1 MAAKT
6 TASKKKQKKNRWKEI
21 RLKPGHG
28 NDVQRGPW
36 KQHPSKELEIRLPGG
51 FHLWKIE
58 YQGADTGRQIKKA
71 SQPPHEFKNGQTT
84 ERKIRGVQLTDET
97 LWHCPDDKRTSAP
110 ALCRMSRSDSLAVTE
125 VSRWTRENEGA
136 VAFVKDTRVDVWKIK
151 RWEKRKKEEA
161 GMDGL

>member
-6 TASKKKQKKNRWKEI
+6 TASKKKKKKRK
-21 RLKPGHG
+21 G
-28 NDVQRGPW
+28 NKTQTRPW
-36 KQHPSKELEIRLPGG
+36 KWRTAGAMKTTPIKELEIRLPGG
-51 FHLWKIE
+51 FHLWKTE
-58 YQGADTGRQIKKA
+58 YQGADTGCQIEKA

-151 RWEKRKKEEA
+151 RWKKRKKEEA